1 MKTLIIAMAAIA
13 SHAAEPELCPKAEQ
27 VLNSMRLVG
36 ASQKTIDAAKPRLAA
51 ACKLEA
57 SAVTAEPAQPAQ
69 PAPAEPAPVLTAEKA
84 PAVKSDAEINITT
97 SIKLW

>member
-1 MKTLIIAMAAIA
+1 MKALIIALVAVT
-13 SHAAEPELCPKAEQ
+13 SQAAEPELCQKAEQ

-36 ASQKTIDAAKPRLAA
+36 ASQKAIDAAKPRLAA

-57 SAVTAEPAQPAQ
+57 AAATEQ
-69 PAPAEPAPVLTAEKA
+69 PAPVSTEPAPVLTAEKA